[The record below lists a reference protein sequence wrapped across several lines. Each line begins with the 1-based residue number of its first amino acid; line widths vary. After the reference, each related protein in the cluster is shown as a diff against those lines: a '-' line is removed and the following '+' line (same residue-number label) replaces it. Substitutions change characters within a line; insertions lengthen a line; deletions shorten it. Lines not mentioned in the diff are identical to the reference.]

1 MGYVKYKAV
10 TKPFNFSG
18 VIDKNNLPAYVK
30 QYIREEL
37 ILVAY
42 KTSRDHGI
50 FTDRKIV
57 LFDNYD
63 KRKQIYTIPYSS
75 ISTLSII
82 FDEKEAELDLFL
94 NSGYPVNLKFVKMSG
109 EDKLRLRI
117 LYTCINHLINGQ
129 EPLKMDLDR
138 LLKNDIHLSNK

>member
-1 MGYVKYKAV
+1 MGYVKYRAV

-18 VIDKNNLPAYVK
+18 IIGNDIIPAYVK

-57 LFDNYD
+57 LFDNYG

-75 ISTLSII
+75 ISTLSVI
-82 FDEKEAELDLFL
+82 FDENEAELDLFL
-94 NSGYPVNLKFVKMSG
+94 NSGYPVHLRFVNMKG

-117 LYTCINHLINGQ
+117 LYTCINRLINNQ
-129 EPLKMDLDR
+129 EPLKMDMDR
-138 LLKNDIHLSNK
+138 LINNDIHL